1 MTPAIVCGIDW
12 SRHCWGAL
20 RLADA
25 LAARCDL
32 PLRVVHVAPAAT
44 ESLQRERG
52 ERLQDGIRG
61 ILGRA
66 DVPVTIT
73 SGVPAERLVEASRR
87 AALMVVGGR
96 RTALLPQALRGS
108 VSASLTRRSACPV
121 IVAPSKAHH
130 AGRTPLAGTSI
141 LCAVRDDRDLAC
153 AATAAC
159 WASDLGTALTLARV
173 IEPPPMQAGVAI
185 AAPPPVLP
193 STPRERA
200 AEATE
205 ALIRVALAV
214 AAVGPHEMATR
225 VGFGTPARQLR
236 ELADSESACMIVVGA
251 RRHSRLREALGR
263 SPTGR
268 LLRRPRHPVM
278 VCPRPDAALAAER
291 TGMHATALK
300 P

>member
-1 MTPAIVCGIDW
+1 MTPAVVCGIDW

-25 LAARCDL
+25 LAARCEL

-44 ESLQRERG
+44 ERLQRERG
-52 ERLQDGIRG
+52 ERLQDGVRG

-66 DVPVTIT
+66 DVPVTIAT
-73 SGVPAERLVEASRR
+73 GDPVERLVEASRR
-87 AALMVVGGR
+87 AALLVVGGR
-96 RTALLPQALRGS
+96 QTAPLPQALRVS
-108 VSASLTRRSACPV
+108 VSASLTRRSVCPV
-121 IVAPSKAHH
+121 IVTPSRIDH
-130 AGRTPLAGTSI
+130 GGTPLADTSI
-141 LCAVRDDRDLAC
+141 LCAVRDERDLAC

-159 WASDLGTALTLARV
+159 WATELGMALTLARV

-185 AAPPPVLP
+185 AAPPPVVP

-205 ALIRVALAV
+205 ALIRLTLDI
-214 AAVGPHEMATR
+214 AAVGPHEMGTR

-236 ELADSESACMIVVGA
+236 RLADSERACMIVVGA
-251 RRHSRLREALGR
+251 RRHNRLREAVGR

-268 LLRRPRHPVM
+268 LLRRARHPVM
-278 VCPRPDAALAAER
+278 VCPRPEAAFAAQR
-291 TGMHATALK
+291 TGVHATALK